1 MLFFFNS
8 HGVYVLFDFDL
19 FLFFSIKGS
28 CGPQSQTC
36 LQYNFALV
44 PGQYT
49 EYVGRTIPITK
60 ANIQERSE
68 NILEQ
73 WGKTGSLYPHN
84 VVCIYDFYYFC
95 VNKIVNNN
103 PIFRFWSPLVTIL
116 PILVKENGINSTQ
129 ITTKLLN
136 TSIGQFG
143 YGVYLT
149 VDQKSKLVGFFLKIN
164 TSLLV
169 IIF

>member
-1 MLFFFNS
+1 MMLFAISFPALKAVNICKYS
-8 HGVYVLFDFDL
+8 K
-19 FLFFSIKGS
+19 FLSFIFFSIKGS

-84 VVCIYDFYYFC
+84 VVCIY
-95 VNKIVNNN
+95 
-103 PIFRFWSPLVTIL
+103 L
-116 PILVKENGINSTQ
+116 
-129 ITTKLLN
+129 
-136 TSIGQFG
+136 
-143 YGVYLT
+143 
-149 VDQKSKLVGFFLKIN
+149 
-164 TSLLV
+164 
-169 IIF
+169 

>member
-1 MLFFFNS
+1 MSFIFS
-8 HGVYVLFDFDL
+8 
-19 FLFFSIKGS
+19 SIKGS

-84 VVCIYDFYYFC
+84 VVCIYGFYYFC
-95 VNKIVNNN
+95 AYKIINNN
-103 PIFRFWSPLVTIL
+103 LIFRFWYHLVTIS

-129 ITTKLLN
+129 ITTRLLN

-143 YGVYLT
+143 YAQKL
-149 VDQKSKLVGFFLKIN
+149 QKSSHSKEIIVFCEWRARHMFLGN
-164 TSLLV
+164 
-169 IIF
+169 

>member
-1 MLFFFNS
+1 
-8 HGVYVLFDFDL
+8 VC

-84 VVCIYDFYYFC
+84 VVCIYVLYYFW
-95 VNKIVNNN
+95 VDKIVHYN
-103 PIFRFWSPLVTIL
+103 PIFRFWYHLVTIS
-116 PILVKENGINSTQ
+116 PILVKESGINSTQ
-129 ITTKLLN
+129 ITIRLLN

-143 YGVYLT
+143 YAKTCKNHLT
-149 VDQKSKLVGFFLKIN
+149 QRKLLYFVNDELGIFFLGN
-164 TSLLV
+164 
-169 IIF
+169 

>member
-1 MLFFFNS
+1 MC
-8 HGVYVLFDFDL
+8 

-84 VVCIYDFYYFC
+84 VVCIFEIYYFGA
-95 VNKIVNNN
+95 NKIVNYNL
-103 PIFRFWSPLVTIL
+103 IYRFWYPLVTIS
-116 PILVKENGINSTQ
+116 PILVKESGINSTQ
-129 ITTKLLN
+129 ITIRLLN
-136 TSIGQFG
+136 TSIGQFS
-143 YGVYLT
+143 YAQNL
-149 VDQKSKLVGFFLKIN
+149 QKSTLYFANDELGICF
-164 TSLLV
+164 
-169 IIF
+169 